1 MGPFEKVNFHICGP
15 GRDIVSKLIS
25 GGGKRSSYLSN
36 CVTVN
41 IVTDDAEEDVFDKMK
56 IEEAEEVGVEL
67 FDFISLAVAIFNRFG
82 GLPACRLTGLMK
94 ATG

>member
-1 MGPFEKVNFHICGP
+1 MGPFENVKFHVCGP
-15 GRDIVSKLIS
+15 GGYLVSKLIS

-56 IEEAEEVGVEL
+56 IEEAKEVGVEL
-67 FDFISLAVAIFNRFG
+67 ITNIISLDS
-82 GLPACRLTGLMK
+82 LYS
-94 ATG
+94 

>member
-1 MGPFEKVNFHICGP
+1 MGPFEKVNFHICGS
-15 GRDIVSKLIS
+15 GGDIVSKLIS

-67 FDFISLAVAIFNRFG
+67 FILI
-82 GLPACRLTGLMK
+82 L
-94 ATG
+94 

>member
-1 MGPFEKVNFHICGP
+1 MGPFEKVNFHICGS
-15 GRDIVSKLIS
+15 GGDIVSKLIS

-56 IEEAEEVGVEL
+56 IEEAEEVGVKL
-67 FDFISLAVAIFNRFG
+67 FILI
-82 GLPACRLTGLMK
+82 L
-94 ATG
+94 

>member
-15 GRDIVSKLIS
+15 GVDLVSKLIS

-36 CVTVN
+36 FVTVN

-56 IEEAEEVGVEL
+56 IEEAQEVGVEL
-67 FDFISLAVAIFNRFG
+67 LILFLLIVSILNRFG
-82 GLPACRLTGLMK
+82 GLPACRLTGSPK
-94 ATG
+94 AVG